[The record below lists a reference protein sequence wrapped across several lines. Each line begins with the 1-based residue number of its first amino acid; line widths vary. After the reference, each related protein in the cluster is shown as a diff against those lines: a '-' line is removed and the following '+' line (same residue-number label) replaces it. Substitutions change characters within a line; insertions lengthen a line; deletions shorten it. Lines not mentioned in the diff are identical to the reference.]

1 MDYICAI
8 VIQKLFELKMS
19 YSTTYRIL
27 DGKCKGKT
35 IGWIFWFKIFSEF
48 FDKIFVLSM
57 IKNGFSF
64 DDEVLALAGLK
75 KQVRDVHVGCDSVC
89 DKAVVYNIKKDK
101 KDAPSS
107 SALFIDDEED
117 EEYSSNDEEVILMGS
132 LIDEVDLTTHLNPV
146 N

>member
-27 DGKCKGKT
+27 DGKYKGKT
-35 IGWIFWFKIFSEF
+35 IGEVALV
-48 FDKIFVLSM
+48 DKKFVLSM

-89 DKAVVYNIKKDK
+89 DKAVVYNTKKDK